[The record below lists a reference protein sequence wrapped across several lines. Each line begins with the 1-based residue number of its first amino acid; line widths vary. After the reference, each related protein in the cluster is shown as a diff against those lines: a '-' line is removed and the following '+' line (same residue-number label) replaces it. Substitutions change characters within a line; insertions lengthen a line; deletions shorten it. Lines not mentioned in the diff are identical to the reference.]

1 MNTAQP
7 KAYSY
12 IRFST
17 PEQIKGDSLRRQTE
31 LSAKYALE
39 HSLNLDE
46 SLTFRDL
53 GVSAFNQSNLSNGG
67 QLRAFLDAIDQGV
80 VSSGS
85 YLLVESLDRI
95 SRAEILDA
103 LEVFTGILNRG
114 ITIITLADNMEYPR

>member
-1 MNTAQP
+1 MNTAQH

-39 HSLNLDE
+39 HNLNLDE